1 MVRVRDRVRG
11 RGEIRNGRVRDKV
24 MVLIVYD
31 IGVKV
36 RLRAKVGFRLRVGLG
51 LRVRLKVRNIIC
63 IGRY

>member
-11 RGEIRNGRVRDKV
+11 RGEIRRGRIRNKV
-24 MVLIVYD
+24 MALIVYD